1 MDAATPTPT
10 LTAPTAPGGEIPFAG
25 APQGASAPSGVAPY
39 AIAPVDVPAWAPPAS
54 APQNVL
60 AWVTLGLGLG
70 GLMFGLLAAI
80 PAIVCGHIARRQ
92 IRERGE
98 QGAQAALIGII
109 FGYVLGGLYLVGIA
123 LYVAFIVL
131 MLGFAAT
138 SESGV
143 TVEPLRGCG
152 FRAESLTP
160 DLPRPAVTR

>member
-1 MDAATPTPT
+1 MLAAP
-10 LTAPTAPGGEIPFAG
+10 AAPGGESPFAG
-25 APQGASAPSGVAPY
+25 APHLASAPSGVAPY
-39 AIAPVDVPAWAPPAS
+39 AIAPVDVVPAWAPPAA

-109 FGYVLGGLYLVGIA
+109 FGYVLSGLYLAGIA
-123 LYVAFIVL
+123 LYVAFIAL

-138 SESGV
+138 PESGV
-143 TVEPLRGCG
+143 TS
-152 FRAESLTP
+152 SL
-160 DLPRPAVTR
+160 